1 VPAALDRQ
9 LRKPATGG
17 VRPGVATVTIGC
29 EAVRMTG
36 HEQDRQIR
44 TAAASDAA
52 TVATLLDAFNRE
64 FDTPTPGIEILTTR
78 LRRTLTGGD
87 LVALLIGDPA
97 AGVAVVSFRPA
108 VWTDGP
114 VALLEELYVRPTLR
128 RRRLGH
134 ALLEATCHLARTRGA
149 EELQINVD
157 GVDTDTRR
165 FYEAHGFRHTEPG
178 APEPMYFYYRNLT
191 D

>member
-1 VPAALDRQ
+1 
-9 LRKPATGG
+9 
-17 VRPGVATVTIGC
+17 
-29 EAVRMTG
+29 MTG
-36 HEQDRQIR
+36 HEQDRQIH
-44 TAAASDAA
+44 TAAVSDAA
-52 TVATLLDAFNRE
+52 TVAALLDAFNRE
-64 FDTPTPGIEILTTR
+64 FDTPTPGIEMLTAR
-78 LRRTLTGGD
+78 LCRTLASGD
-87 LVALLIGDPA
+87 LVALLGGKPA

-114 VALLEELYVRPTLR
+114 VALLEELYVRPALR

-134 ALLEATCHLARTRGA
+134 ALLEAACHLARTRGA

-157 GVDTDTRR
+157 GVDTDARR

-178 APEPMYFYYRNLT
+178 APEPMYFYYRDLT